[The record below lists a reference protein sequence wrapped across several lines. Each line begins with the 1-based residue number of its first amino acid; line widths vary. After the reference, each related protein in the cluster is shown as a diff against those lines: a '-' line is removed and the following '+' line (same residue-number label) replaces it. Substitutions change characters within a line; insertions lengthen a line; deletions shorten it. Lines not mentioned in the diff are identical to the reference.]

1 MQSSSASE
9 VEALEPA
16 FAPVRRDSATTKVYA
31 AIRGAILSGQVR
43 TGQRLV
49 EIPLAKQFAV
59 SRAVVREALQRLAH
73 EGLVQQSSYKGTRV
87 VRLSPEEID
96 EIVHV
101 RLLLECDAA
110 ARAATRLTPM
120 GKSALRALAKK
131 MGVERD
137 ITQFSQLDLQLH
149 QQIWE
154 IAENATA
161 ARLLEQVAAPLFAMS
176 LLMRNSEK
184 KRSATQQRRGDHT
197 PLVEEICS
205 GDEARASEAMR
216 FHLTENWTAL
226 KKRLIEF
233 LKEQE

>member
-1 MQSSSASE
+1 MQSSNAGAT
-9 VEALEPA
+9 EALEPA

-31 AIRGAILSGQVR
+31 AIRGAILAGQVR

-49 EIPLAKQFAV
+49 EIPLARQFAV

-73 EGLVQQSSYKGTRV
+73 EGLVQQNSYKGTRV

-101 RLLLECDAA
+101 RLLLESDAA
-110 ARAATRLTPM
+110 ARAGKRLTPE
-120 GKSALRALAKK
+120 GKNALRALAKK
-131 MGVERD
+131 MSVERD
-137 ITQFSQLDLQLH
+137 PTRFSQLDLQLH

-154 IAENATA
+154 AAGNATA
-161 ARLLEQVAAPLFAMS
+161 ARLLEQVAAPLFAMA
-176 LLMRNSEK
+176 LLMRNSET
-184 KRSATQQRRGDHT
+184 KRNAAQQRRGDHT

-205 GDEARASEAMR
+205 GDESRASEAMR

-226 KKRLIEF
+226 KKRLTEF